1 MTLCK
6 IIHAVLRPPV
16 AAPLT
21 ALGGMAIMA
30 AVWIFQY
37 GFGYAP
43 CPLCLTQRLP
53 WLAAIALGLG
63 AWACWRPAPRLT
75 RLLLAAA
82 GLGLLGGAAVGAYH
96 AGVEWRWWPGPSSCS
111 GAAPLPADLEALKQ
125 ALLAARPVRCDEIP
139 WSLFGLSMAGYNS
152 LLSLCAGLYAL
163 AAAWKGKA

>member
-1 MTLCK
+1 MILCK
-6 IIHAVLRPPV
+6 IACRLARLPV

-21 ALGGMAIMA
+21 ALGGLAVMATA
-30 AVWIFQY
+30 WTFQY

-63 AWACWRPAPRLT
+63 AWACWRRAPGLA

-82 GLGLLGGAAVGAYH
+82 GLGLLAGAVTGAYH
-96 AGVEWRWWPGPSSCS
+96 AGVEWRWWPGPSSCT
-111 GAAPLPADLEALKQ
+111 GTAALPTDLDALKQ
-125 ALLAARPVRCDEIP
+125 ALLAAQPVRCDEIP

-152 LLSLCAGLYAL
+152 LLSLAAGLYAL
-163 AAAWKGKA
+163 ASAYRGRI